1 MTKPNDAD
9 ECSRA
14 CGCSS
19 ALEVI
24 PRLLDVGCK
33 IAKQDGQ
40 WWIFE
45 HDGEGVVGGSTF
57 REMCELLTSI
67 DVEDYERRY
76 SERCRWY
83 MENRDR
89 LLGRG

>member
-1 MTKPNDAD
+1 MTKPENVD

-57 REMCELLTSI
+57 SEMCDKLASV
-67 DVEDYERRY
+67 DVEDHERRY
-76 SERCRWY
+76 LERCRWY

-89 LLGRG
+89 LLGRQ